1 MMVADVY
8 DFDKTIFN
16 GESGTYFY
24 LFELR
29 RHPRFLLNIPGHIL
43 TLIKFG
49 LGIISTEKF
58 KEAFYSPLTSVDV
71 DEETKLFWEKYA
83 YKINPYFVNRD
94 KSIKTIVCSASPV
107 FQIKPI
113 CDTLGVDLI
122 VATEFDPKSGKAI
135 GLNCKDEEKIRR
147 MEKYLSEYTIRDV
160 YTDNLKSDGPLLTLA
175 TRNKFHVI
183 KGKVSKIN

>member
-1 MMVADVY
+1 MNVF

-29 RHPRFLLNIPGHIL
+29 RHPRFILNIPRHIV

-49 LGIISTEKF
+49 LGKISTEKF
-58 KEAFYSPLTSVDV
+58 KEAFYGPLKSVDCE
-71 DEETKLFWEKYA
+71 EETRLFWQKYA
-83 YKINPYFVNRD
+83 HKINPYFLERD
-94 KSIKTIVCSASPV
+94 KSVKTIVCSASPV

-122 VATEFDPKSGKAI
+122 VATEFDPKTGRAI
-135 GLNCKDEEKIRR
+135 GLNCKDEEKIIR
-147 MEKYLSEYTIRDV
+147 MKKQASDYTIRDV

-175 TRNKFHVI
+175 TRNQYHVV
-183 KGKVSKIN
+183 KGKVTKIN

>member
-1 MMVADVY
+1 MIADVY

-29 RHPRFLLNIPGHIL
+29 RHPRFLLNIPGHIV

-58 KEAFYSPLTSVDV
+58 KEAFYAPLKSVDCE
-71 DEETKLFWEKYA
+71 EETKLFWQQHA
-83 YKINPYFVNRD
+83 HMINPYFLNRD
-94 KSIKTIVCSASPV
+94 RSVKTIVCSASPV

-113 CDTLGVDLI
+113 CDKLGVDLI
-122 VATEFDPKSGKAI
+122 VATEFDPKTGKAI
-135 GLNCKDEEKIRR
+135 GRNCKDEEKIER
-147 MEKYLSEYTIRDV
+147 MKKYAPDYTIRDV

-175 TRNKFHVI
+175 TRNKYHVV
-183 KGKVSKIN
+183 KGKVTKIN